1 MVLIQSLK
9 TLPQVSAVTQRVV
22 SSLNNRVTT
31 RMEIRKSLE
40 QKTLVL
46 GIEIR
51 DLGVILSL
59 FFGSMI
65 LISIIRMFIPISNW
79 YNVAGIVAVGFYIW
93 FVKYGLKHKHPS
105 FIVSFVSFYLFQPKR
120 IVMKKLKFI
129 ETRNKK
135 NVI

>member
-1 MVLIQSLK
+1 
-9 TLPQVSAVTQRVV
+9 
-22 SSLNNRVTT
+22 
-31 RMEIRKSLE
+31 MEIRKSLE

-51 DLGVILSL
+51 DLGVILSM

-79 YNVAGIVAVGFYIW
+79 YNVAGIVAVGFYVW

-105 FIVSFVSFYLFQPKR
+105 FIVSVVSFYLFQPKR
-120 IVMKKLKFI
+120 IVMKKLNFI